1 MQESWNNI
9 FLSGKV
15 SFNTHALRIN
25 LRDLRY
31 GLYNLGQLRTKLRA
45 GQCILS
51 SFHWR
56 ASVLR
61 SCQLSL
67 QLCARSK
74 NACNRKHGA
83 VKTFS
88 IKNTSETFDRQ
99 FFLRV
104 LWTQKAWE
112 KHANNL
118 LLYLLFS
125 SKTFSYWFSLTR
137 PDSVS
142 SYFRSE
148 IQKCRF
154 TTQAAFTGI
163 NLQSLHWFASIL
175 DLSFMKLNLSIKS
188 KVKPHSVLFSK
199 LEKAFCS
206 K

>member
-1 MQESWNNI
+1 MY
-9 FLSGKV
+9 
-15 SFNTHALRIN
+15 SFFFPSTRVGASLLPAFSTALRSIKKRLQPKA
-25 LRDLRY
+25 LR
-31 GLYNLGQLRTKLRA
+31 GKE
-45 GQCILS
+45 I
-51 SFHWR
+51 
-56 ASVLR
+56 
-61 SCQLSL
+61 
-67 QLCARSK
+67 
-74 NACNRKHGA
+74 
-83 VKTFS
+83 S
-88 IKNTSETFDRQ
+88 IKNTSDTFDRQ
-99 FFLRV
+99 FFFLRV
-104 LWTQKAWE
+104 LRTQKAWE
-112 KHANNL
+112 KHANNI

-163 NLQSLHWFASIL
+163 NLQSLHWFASIV

-199 LEKAFCS
+199 LEKVFCS